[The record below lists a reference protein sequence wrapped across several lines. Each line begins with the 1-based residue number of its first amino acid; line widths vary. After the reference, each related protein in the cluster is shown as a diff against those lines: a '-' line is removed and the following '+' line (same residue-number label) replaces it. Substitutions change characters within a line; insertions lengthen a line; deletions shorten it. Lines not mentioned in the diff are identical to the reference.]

1 MTKVSIIAV
10 QRLSLRDAEDFIVDR
25 MKSSN
30 APLYMDDHRAMVHE
44 SLVHDLEDR
53 EGPLHLSAY
62 ESSVLSSEV
71 NEYLLADKTA
81 LEIAQAHISEERLQS
96 MDSALFSFAKPCIPV
111 TLALEPEDAQTHLPD
126 IEFPSDKLIVFAP
139 SQD

>member
-1 MTKVSIIAV
+1 GNSHHMTLILNAPSPENVKLDKLHYRRETFQIRGRAPINMTKVSIIAV

-62 ESSVLSSEV
+62 ESSILSGEV
-71 NEYLLADKTA
+71 NEYLLADKA
-81 LEIAQAHISEERLQS
+81 AREITQ
-96 MDSALFSFAKPCIPV
+96 V
-111 TLALEPEDAQTHLPD
+111 T
-126 IEFPSDKLIVFAP
+126 I
-139 SQD
+139 